1 MSLNLLSKAFS
12 RSCRVSTARNGV
24 RFASY
29 QPLADSK
36 AYPFSKQVIVPH
48 VEPSSI
54 PPKEAPLNLLGRL
67 NHQLKFSS
75 ESRKFYPLF
84 SRRGPIKSRI
94 PPSSVI
100 SVTYYT
106 NPEKTHTATFAGV
119 LIGVRRRNNDISIR
133 LRNVIM
139 RLGVEQIFSLG
150 SGLIKD
156 IQVLKRGKMHRSK
169 IYWVRDQPKA
179 LQKMASGI
187 QSRNK

>member
-1 MSLNLLSKAFS
+1 MSLKLLASSFS
-12 RSCRVSTARNGV
+12 RSCRVSNNIGL

-29 QPLADSK
+29 QPLGDAKSF
-36 AYPFSKQVIVPH
+36 PFSKQLLVPH
-48 VEPSSI
+48 IEPSSI
-54 PPKEAPLNLLGRL
+54 PPKDAPLNTLGRF
-67 NHQLKFSS
+67 NHQLKYSS
-75 ESRKFYPLF
+75 ESSKFYPLF

-100 SVTYYT
+100 TVTYYT

-119 LIGVRRRNNDISIR
+119 LIGIRRRNNDVTIR

-139 RLGVEQIFSLG
+139 KLGVEQIFSLG
-150 SGLIKD
+150 SGLVKD

-169 IYWVRDQPKA
+169 IYWVRNQPKA

-187 QSRNK
+187 QSRKK